1 MSKKI
6 VVIPGDGIGQEI
18 TDSAVAVLKKVSDK
32 YNLNLEF
39 ESHPAGGTAYSVG
52 DGDHRQQHERPVAAG
67 AAPDQQPHCWQ
78 AGLVVCHV
86 GGGAGDQGAQPGLQ
100 G

>member
-18 TDSAVAVLKKVSDK
+18 TDSAVAVLKKISDK

-39 ESHPAGGTAYSVG
+39 ESYPAGGTG
-52 DGDHRQQHERPVAAG
+52 TDFPVSG
-67 AAPDQQPHCWQ
+67 ND
-78 AGLVVCHV
+78 
-86 GGGAGDQGAQPGLQ
+86 DRK
-100 G
+100 

>member
-32 YNLNLEF
+32 YNLKIQRFLSFYHHFYYANF
-39 ESHPAGGTAYSVG
+39 NFIYA
-52 DGDHRQQHERPVAAG
+52 
-67 AAPDQQPHCWQ
+67 
-78 AGLVVCHV
+78 
-86 GGGAGDQGAQPGLQ
+86 
-100 G
+100 

>member
-6 VVIPGDGIGQEI
+6 VIIPGDGIGQEI

-39 ESHPAGGTAYSVG
+39 ESHPAGGTAYDLCG
-52 DGDHRQQHERPVAAG
+52 TPLPQTTLEAAQNADAVLFG
-67 AAPDQQPHCWQ
+67 A
-78 AGLVVCHV
+78 V
-86 GGGAGDQGAQPGLQ
+86 GGPNGIM
-100 G
+100 

>member
-6 VVIPGDGIGQEI
+6 VIIPGDGIGQEI

-39 ESHPAGGTAYSVG
+39 ESHPAGGTAYDLSLI
-52 DGDHRQQHERPVAAG
+52 HI
-67 AAPDQQPHCWQ
+67 
-78 AGLVVCHV
+78 
-86 GGGAGDQGAQPGLQ
+86 
-100 G
+100 

>member
-39 ESHPAGGTAYSVG
+39 ESHPAGGTAYDYVAVLF
-52 DGDHRQQHERPVAAG
+52 HRQHLKLRKMLTLCFSVL
-67 AAPDQQPHCWQ
+67 
-78 AGLVVCHV
+78 LVVQN
-86 GGGAGDQGAQPGLQ
+86 GIM
-100 G
+100 

>member
-1 MSKKI
+1 MNKKI

-39 ESHPAGGTAYSVG
+39 ESHPAGGTAQ
-52 DGDHRQQHERPVAAG
+52 RAAG
-67 AAPDQQPHCWQ
+67 R
-78 AGLVVCHV
+78 
-86 GGGAGDQGAQPGLQ
+86 GAGKQGGSRH
-100 G
+100 

>member
-32 YNLNLEF
+32 YNLNKLIKIKKKNL
-39 ESHPAGGTAYSVG
+39 
-52 DGDHRQQHERPVAAG
+52 RQKAF
-67 AAPDQQPHCWQ
+67 
-78 AGLVVCHV
+78 
-86 GGGAGDQGAQPGLQ
+86 
-100 G
+100 

>member
-39 ESHPAGGTAYSVG
+39 ESHPAGGTTAGSEAYLKSASAS
-52 DGDHRQQHERPVAAG
+52 DSSQ
-67 AAPDQQPHCWQ
+67 
-78 AGLVVCHV
+78 
-86 GGGAGDQGAQPGLQ
+86 
-100 G
+100 